1 MLKLYVN
8 AIISKSL
15 IFSYQ
20 SNYILFFDDL
30 PEEII
35 SEIDIYWQGFN
46 QLGVTKIAS

>member
-15 IFSYQ
+15 IFPYQ

-35 SEIDIYWQGFN
+35 SEINRYWQGFN
-46 QLGVTKIAS
+46 QLRVKKIAS